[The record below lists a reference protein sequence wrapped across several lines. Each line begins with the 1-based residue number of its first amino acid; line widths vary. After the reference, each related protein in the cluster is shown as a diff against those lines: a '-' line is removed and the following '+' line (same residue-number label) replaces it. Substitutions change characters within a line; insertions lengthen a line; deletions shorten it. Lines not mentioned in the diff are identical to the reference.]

1 MQGTWLINLENYDLA
16 NKEYPVFLKYTVV
29 KNYAKSNEEREVKTV
44 ELNKLLNKVTIG
56 ALKNN

>member
-1 MQGTWLINLENYDLA
+1 M
-16 NKEYPVFLKYTVV
+16 
-29 KNYAKSNEEREVKTV
+29 SNEEREVRIV